1 LFEAFIRH
9 LEQLEAEQAATAVVE
24 STLAPESGEAT

>member
-1 LFEAFIRH
+1 LFEAFIRQ
-9 LEQLEAEQAATAVVE
+9 LEQLEAEQAANVVVE